1 MAQATSHIDRPRHR
15 AARPQLAGLD
25 RRGVVAGL
33 ALVAVVLALV
43 YVGSEGLRWFDAA
56 LAGYLMGT
64 LLAVF
69 AVVYRYVVWIE
80 RPPTRALRA
89 RGWQAFWGS
98 GRRLR
103 SIVHL
108 PDVLWRHLVGQGFIM
123 RRSVSRWFAHQ
134 CLFWGCVLAAL
145 VTFPLTFG
153 WLHFESVG
161 QDDGRYQAYVAGWGT
176 VEFES
181 RSFMGFMMFHALD
194 VAAVLV
200 LVGVFVFLVRR
211 LRDPGAM
218 AVERSN
224 DFLALAGLFAVSV
237 TGLMLTV
244 SSLWLDGRLYTFIST
259 VHAATV
265 ILGLLYIPFGK
276 LFHIFQRPGT
286 VGLAYTRSRWDD
298 EPPALCREC
307 GEPYAPATQVHDLR
321 AVLPEVGFDYDIGP
335 APAPARFGA
344 DGADVPDGDREG
356 GLGGDGDGQGG
367 GHGSYQEVCPR
378 CRRRLVALAQ
388 SVRVGG
394 FG

>member
-1 MAQATSHIDRPRHR
+1 MTAPAHLQDPSSTPAGDRPR
-15 AARPQLAGLD
+15 LLGLD
-25 RRGVVAGL
+25 RRGVLVGAG
-33 ALVAVVLALV
+33 LVAVLLVLV
-43 YVGSEGLRWFDAA
+43 YVGSGALRWFDSA

-64 LLAVF
+64 LLATF
-69 AVVYRYVVWIE
+69 AVAYRYVVWVE
-80 RPPTRALRA
+80 RPPTRRLRD

-98 GRRLR
+98 GARLR
-103 SIVHL
+103 NVLRL
-108 PDVLWRHLVGQGFIM
+108 PDVLWGRLVGQGFIR
-123 RRSVSRWFAHQ
+123 RRSFSRWVAHQ
-134 CLFWGCVLAAL
+134 CLFWGCLLAAL

-161 QDDGRYQAYVAGWGT
+161 QDAGQYRAYVFGVGT
-176 VEFES
+176 FEFPS
-181 RSFMGFMMFHALD
+181 RSVVGWFAFHALD

-200 LVGVFVFLVRR
+200 LVGVVIFLVRR

-218 AVERSN
+218 AVERGN

-244 SSLWLDGRLYTFIST
+244 SSLWLEGRFYTFITT

-286 VGLAYTRSRWDD
+286 VGLAYTKHRWAAE
-298 EPPALCREC
+298 EPAHCREC
-307 GEPYAPATQVHDLR
+307 GDAFAPATQVADLR
-321 AVLPEVGFDYDIGP
+321 RVLPEVGFDYDVP
-335 APAPARFGA
+335 A
-344 DGADVPDGDREG
+344 
-356 GLGGDGDGQGG
+356 GDGG
-367 GHGSYQEVCPR
+367 GSYQETCPR

-388 SVRVGG
+388 SARVRG

>member
-1 MAQATSHIDRPRHR
+1 
-15 AARPQLAGLD
+15 
-25 RRGVVAGL
+25 
-33 ALVAVVLALV
+33 
-43 YVGSEGLRWFDAA
+43 
-56 LAGYLMGT
+56 
-64 LLAVF
+64 
-69 AVVYRYVVWIE
+69 
-80 RPPTRALRA
+80 
-89 RGWQAFWGS
+89 
-98 GRRLR
+98 
-103 SIVHL
+103 
-108 PDVLWRHLVGQGFIM
+108 VGQGFIV

-276 LFHIFQRPGT
+276 LFHIFQRPGNLG
-286 VGLAYTRSRWDD
+286 VAYYKRTN
-298 EPPALCREC
+298 EEGPAATCRRC
-307 GEPYAPATQVHDLR
+307 GESFASAQQVADVQ
-321 AVLPEVGFDYDIGP
+321 AVLPELGFDY
-335 APAPARFGA
+335 GA
-344 DGADVPDGDREG
+344 DDSGN
-356 GLGGDGDGQGG
+356 
-367 GHGSYQEVCPR
+367 YQDTCPR
-378 CRRRLVALAQ
+378 CRRVQVALAQ
-388 SVRVGG
+388 AARVGG

>member
-286 VGLAYTRSRWDD
+286 VGLAYTRGRWDD

>member
-286 VGLAYTRSRWDD
+286 VGLAYTRGRWDD

-344 DGADVPDGDREG
+344 DGADVPDGNREG

>member
-1 MAQATSHIDRPRHR
+1 MAATSSRVRE
-15 AARPQLAGLD
+15 AASVPPPRPQIAGLD
-25 RRGVVAGL
+25 RKGVLTGA
-33 ALVAVVLALV
+33 ALVVVLLVLV

-56 LAGYLMGT
+56 LAGYLVGT

-69 AVVYRYVVWIE
+69 AVAYRYVVWIE
-80 RPPTRALRA
+80 RPPTRTLRM

-103 SIVHL
+103 SIARF
-108 PDVLWRHLVGQGFIM
+108 PDVLWGHLVGQGFIR
-123 RRSVSRWFAHQ
+123 RRSFSRWFAHQ
-134 CLFWGCVLAAL
+134 CLFWGCILAAL

-161 QDDGRYQAYVAGWGT
+161 QDDQRYQAFVAGLGT
-176 VEFES
+176 IEFES
-181 RSFMGFMMFHALD
+181 RSVFGWLMFHALD
-194 VAAVLV
+194 VSAVLV
-200 LVGVFVFLVRR
+200 LIGVFIFLVRR
-211 LRDPGAM
+211 MRDPGAM

-286 VGLAYTRSRWDD
+286 VGLAYTRARWAD
-298 EPPALCREC
+298 EPQALCREC

-321 AVLPEVGFDYDIGP
+321 AVLPEVGFDYDIG
-335 APAPARFGA
+335 AAEAS
-344 DGADVPDGDREG
+344 E
-356 GLGGDGDGQGG
+356 
-367 GHGSYQEVCPR
+367 GSYQEVCPR

>member
-1 MAQATSHIDRPRHR
+1 MTAPAHLAAGTDRSAARRPRV
-15 AARPQLAGLD
+15 AGLD
-25 RRGVVAGL
+25 RRGVVAG
-33 ALVAVVLALV
+33 ASLVAVLLVLV

-69 AVVYRYVVWIE
+69 AVAYRYVVWVD

-89 RGWQAFWGS
+89 RGWQAFWGG
-98 GRRLR
+98 GRRWR
-103 SIVHL
+103 SIVGL
-108 PDVLWRHLVGQGFIM
+108 PDVLWRHLVGQGFIR
-123 RRSVSRWFAHQ
+123 RRSFSRWVAHQ
-134 CLFWGCVLAAL
+134 CLFWGCLLAAL

-161 QDDGRYQAYVAGWGT
+161 QDDSRYQAFVAGLGT

-181 RSFMGFMMFHALD
+181 RSFLGFWMFHALD

-200 LVGVFVFLVRR
+200 LIGVFVFLVRR

-244 SSLWLDGRLYTFIST
+244 SSLWLDGRFYTFITT

-286 VGLAYTRSRWDD
+286 VGLAFTKARWAD
-298 EPPALCREC
+298 ELMVACREC
-307 GEPYAPATQVHDLR
+307 GEPFASATQVDDLR
-321 AVLPEVGFDYDIGP
+321 AVLPEVGFDYDVDEV
-335 APAPARFGA
+335 R
-344 DGADVPDGDREG
+344 G
-356 GLGGDGDGQGG
+356 G
-367 GHGSYQEVCPR
+367 GSYQEVCPR

-394 FG
+394 FR

>member
-1 MAQATSHIDRPRHR
+1 MAQATSDVDHLDQPRHR
-15 AARPQLAGLD
+15 AARPQVAGLD
-25 RRGVVAGL
+25 RRGVVVGL
-33 ALVAVVLALV
+33 ALVLVVLALV

-69 AVVYRYVVWIE
+69 AVAYRYVVWVE
-80 RPPTRALRA
+80 RPPTRTLRA
-89 RGWQAFWGS
+89 RGWQAFWGD

-103 SIVHL
+103 NVARL
-108 PDVLWRHLVGQGFIM
+108 PDVLWRHLVGQGFIA

-161 QDDGRYQAYVAGWGT
+161 QDDRRYQAYVAGWGT

-181 RSFMGFMMFHALD
+181 RSFVGFVMFHALD

-200 LVGVFVFLVRR
+200 LVGVFIFLIRR
-211 LRDPGAM
+211 LRDPGAL

-286 VGLAYTRSRWDD
+286 VGLAYTK
-298 EPPALCREC
+298 
-307 GEPYAPATQVHDLR
+307 
-321 AVLPEVGFDYDIGP
+321 
-335 APAPARFGA
+335 AR
-344 DGADVPDGDREG
+344 
-356 GLGGDGDGQGG
+356 
-367 GHGSYQEVCPR
+367 
-378 CRRRLVALAQ
+378 
-388 SVRVGG
+388 
-394 FG
+394 

>member
-103 SIVHL
+103 SIVRL
-108 PDVLWRHLVGQGFIM
+108 PDVLWRHIVGQGFIM

-286 VGLAYTRSRWDD
+286 VGLAYTRGRWDD

>member
-1 MAQATSHIDRPRHR
+1 MAVTAQPEPRP
-15 AARPQLAGLD
+15 APAGRPWLAGLD
-25 RRGVVAGL
+25 RRGVLVGGGL
-33 ALVAVVLALV
+33 VVLLLVLV

-56 LAGYLMGT
+56 LAGYLVGT

-69 AVVYRYVVWIE
+69 GTAYRYVVWVE

-103 SIVHL
+103 NLARL
-108 PDVLWRHLVGQGFIM
+108 PDVLWTRLVGQGFI
-123 RRSVSRWFAHQ
+123 RSRSLSRWIAHQ
-134 CLFWGCVLAAL
+134 CVFWGCVLAAL

-161 QDDGRYQAYVAGWGT
+161 QDDARYRAFVAGLGT

-181 RSFMGFMMFHALD
+181 RSVAGWLMFHALD

-200 LVGVFVFLVRR
+200 LVGVFTFLVRR
-211 LRDPGAM
+211 LRDPGAL
-218 AVERSN
+218 AVERSG
-224 DFLALAGLFAVSV
+224 DFLVLAGLFAVSV

-244 SSLWLDGRLYTFIST
+244 SSLWMDGRFYTFLT
-259 VHAATV
+259 NVHAATV

-286 VGLAYTRSRWDD
+286 VGLAYTKERWAH
-298 EPPALCREC
+298 EEAATCRGC
-307 GEPYAPATQVHDLR
+307 GEPYAPATQVDDLR
-321 AVLPEVGFDYDIGP
+321 RVLPELGFDYRID
-335 APAPARFGA
+335 PARG
-344 DGADVPDGDREG
+344 
-356 GLGGDGDGQGG
+356 GGDHLGF
-367 GHGSYQEVCPR
+367 CPR
-378 CRRRLVALAQ
+378 CRRALVARAQ
-388 SVRVGG
+388 SLRVGG

>member
-15 AARPQLAGLD
+15 AARPQVAGLD
-25 RRGVVAGL
+25 RRGVLVGL

-69 AVVYRYVVWIE
+69 AVAYRYIVWIE
-80 RPPTRALRA
+80 RPPTRTLRD

-103 SIVHL
+103 NIVRL
-108 PDVLWRHLVGQGFIM
+108 PDVLWRHLVGQGFIV

-134 CLFWGCVLAAL
+134 CLFWGCILAAL

-200 LVGVFVFLVRR
+200 LVGVFIFLVRR
-211 LRDPGAM
+211 LHDPGAM

-286 VGLAYTRSRWDD
+286 VGLAYTRARWAG
-298 EPPALCREC
+298 EPPARCREC
-307 GEPYAPATQVHDLR
+307 GEPYAAATQVRDLR
-321 AVLPEVGFDYDIGP
+321 AVLPEVGFDYDI
-335 APAPARFGA
+335 ARAQDHDIGRGD
-344 DGADVPDGDREG
+344 DGG
-356 GLGGDGDGQGG
+356 
-367 GHGSYQEVCPR
+367 GSYQEVCAR

>member
-1 MAQATSHIDRPRHR
+1 MAQSNPLAGRAPAGLGDRP
-15 AARPQLAGLD
+15 QIAGLD

-33 ALVAVVLALV
+33 ALVAVLLVLV

-56 LAGYLMGT
+56 LAGYFIGT

-69 AVVYRYVVWIE
+69 ATAYRYIVWVE
-80 RPPTRALRA
+80 RPPTRTLRA
-89 RGWQAFWGS
+89 RGWQAFWGT
-98 GRRLR
+98 GRRWR
-103 SIVHL
+103 SLVHL
-108 PDVLWRHLVGQGFIM
+108 PDVLWRHLVGQGFIR
-123 RRSVSRWFAHQ
+123 RRSFSRWFAHQ
-134 CLFWGCVLAAL
+134 CLFWGCILAAL

-161 QDDGRYQAYVAGWGT
+161 QDDARYQAYVAGFGT
-176 VEFES
+176 IEFPS
-181 RSFMGFMMFHALD
+181 RSVFGWLMFHALD
-194 VAAVLV
+194 VSAVLV
-200 LVGVFVFLVRR
+200 LTGVVVFLVRR

-218 AVERSN
+218 AVERGN

-244 SSLWLDGRLYTFIST
+244 SSLWLDGRFYTFITT

-276 LFHIFQRPGT
+276 LFHIFQRPST
-286 VGLAYTRSRWDD
+286 VGLAYTRARWEG
-298 EPPALCREC
+298 EPAAQCREC
-307 GEPYAPATQVHDLR
+307 GEEFAPATQMRDLM
-321 AVLPEVGFDYDIGP
+321 AVLPEVGFDYDVDP
-335 APAPARFGA
+335 
-344 DGADVPDGDREG
+344 VH
-356 GLGGDGDGQGG
+356 GG
-367 GHGSYQEVCPR
+367 GNYQEICPR

>member
-25 RRGVVAGL
+25 RHGVLAGLTLVGVV
-33 ALVAVVLALV
+33 LVLV

-69 AVVYRYVVWIE
+69 AVAYRYIVWIE
-80 RPPTRALRA
+80 RPPTRTLRA

-103 SIVHL
+103 SIVRL

-161 QDDGRYQAYVAGWGT
+161 QDDGRYQAYVAVWGT

-181 RSFMGFMMFHALD
+181 RSFMGFIMFHALD

-200 LVGVFVFLVRR
+200 LVGVFIFLVRR
-211 LRDPGAM
+211 LRDLGAM
-218 AVERSN
+218 AVERSY

-286 VGLAYTRSRWDD
+286 VGLAYTRARWAD
-298 EPPALCREC
+298 EPQALCREC

-321 AVLPEVGFDYDIGP
+321 AVLPEVGFDYDIG
-335 APAPARFGA
+335 AAEAS
-344 DGADVPDGDREG
+344 E
-356 GLGGDGDGQGG
+356 
-367 GHGSYQEVCPR
+367 GSYQEVCPR